1 MSDESINVITFLDE
15 CVQRCLQTP
24 YRYVEALRSLALST
38 ASSNGRD
45 LDPLRRVDEFPSPLL
60 MTLLEQLEA
69 KLKNKSL
76 APACLVGAAT
86 FIGTLTFYL
95 SSKTKDLGILKAYAD
110 QVDAV
115 LSQDVYARVVNI
127 AVRKTLTILRCS
139 LTFKTCQQLDQMN
152 ESEELQIWLSQIES
166 LPISTGFRFFAVS
179 ILI

>member
-1 MSDESINVITFLDE
+1 MRDESINVITFLDE

-38 ASSNGRD
+38 ASSNGYD
-45 LDPLRRVDEFPSPLL
+45 PDPLGRVDEFPSPLF

-69 KLKNKSL
+69 KVKNKLL
-76 APACLVGAAT
+76 APACLVGVAT

-95 SSKTKDLGILKAYAD
+95 SSKTKDLGILKVYAD

-115 LSQDVYARVVNI
+115 LSQDVHARVVNI
-127 AVRKTLTILRCS
+127 AIRKKLTILRCS
-139 LTFKTCQQLDQMN
+139 LKFKTCQKLDEMSEN
-152 ESEELQIWLSQIES
+152 EELQIWLLQIEGV
-166 LPISTGFRFFAVS
+166 PIRTGFWFFVVS